1 MILVSAEHRWY
12 CPNCRLE
19 DVTTEARPHSR
30 FHPCPK
36 LRGLSAPMVPA
47 GTKAKITAHD
57 REDYVGNEVVQTDP
71 SGRPIMSITTT
82 RDEGEDC
89 MVFAPTAVAK
99 LS

>member
-1 MILVSAEHRWY
+1 
-12 CPNCRLE
+12 
-19 DVTTEARPHSR
+19 
-30 FHPCPK
+30 
-36 LRGLSAPMVPA
+36 MVPA